1 MSSIL
6 RIINGLREL
15 HVGDYVEFHGGRL
28 GYVDKIVPNNC
39 VRIIEDD
46 GTNKSTRVRIFTVRK
61 NMVASVAQVGN
72 SQTNNRTLIQPP
84 EPYETDKRI
93 NSEDFSYET
102 NELISVLKDTKKW
115 TSNSKNLKHPF
126 LNYLEHNNHREEGWI
141 RKLLPNTDKQNV
153 SHKDL
158 NNREK
163 MIFVTTYNLF
173 AGFPKTHGPLKG
185 WQQLF
190 FDAWGV
196 SKWTANRIVD
206 SYYDNGFNVNRK
218 TRNDKGMTLLRM
230 HELTK
235 IDRHLVL
242 VCHTKFYFSSSTLP
256 FLSLSFLESVDR

>member
-6 RIINGLREL
+6 RTIDALREL

-28 GYVDKIVPNNC
+28 GYVDEFVRNKY

-46 GTNKSTRVRIFTVRK
+46 GTNKSTRVRKFTIRK
-61 NMVASVAQVGN
+61 SMVASVAQVGN

-84 EPYETDKRI
+84 EPYETDNRF

-115 TSNSKNLKHPF
+115 TSNSKNQKHPF

-141 RKLLPNTDKQNV
+141 RKLLPNTDEQNV

-185 WQQLF
+185 WQHLF
-190 FDAWGV
+190 YAAWGV

-218 TRNDKGMTLLRM
+218 NRNDKGMTLINSNKKK
-230 HELTK
+230 K
-235 IDRHLVL
+235 IDIHTS
-242 VCHTKFYFSSSTLP
+242 VC
-256 FLSLSFLESVDR
+256 V